1 MVEALDGRVALASG
15 EIVRVRQRCPGMSVD
30 RSPCRARRGRPTR
43 TSPTSAPRR
52 RTAPR
57 SRRCIGATSIAV
69 YGYSFYLLGDHH
81 DAEDATERTFMA
93 ALGAIDR
100 YRDEGSTFR
109 SWLFRIA
116 HNQLANALRARSRHR
131 TASLDAVPEPAAA
144 DDPARLAGI
153 ADDARRLRA
162 AVASLS
168 EDRRQVM
175 ILRFVD
181 GLSAR
186 EIGDVLGRSEGAVRV
201 LQHRALRELAALLER
216 RSPTDGRAAR
226 NRLRRRAAP
235 RCNVSGSAVLA
246 GA

>member
-1 MVEALDGRVALASG
+1 MIVDRAAAGR
-15 EIVRVRQRCPGMSVD
+15 PPSVD
-30 RSPCRARRGRPTR
+30 PDLDDVLAAQANRAAFATLYRRYLDP
-43 TSPTSAPRR
+43 
-52 RTAPR
+52 
-57 SRRCIGATSIAV
+57 V

-81 DAEDATERTFMA
+81 DAEDATERTFLA

-131 TASLDAVPEPAAA
+131 TASLDAVLEPAAT
-144 DDPARLAGI
+144 DDPARLAGT

-168 EDRRQVM
+168 DDRRQVV

-181 GLSAR
+181 GLTAR

-216 RSPTDGRAAR
+216 
-226 NRLRRRAAP
+226 AAP
-235 RCNVSGSAVLA
+235 D
-246 GA
+246 